1 MQIPRLARGLRRLGL
16 GRRVVLGEP
25 ARRIV
30 TGVEADLSFTLGS
43 LLRAPLGEAM
53 LQTFASSFSF
63 WASAMT
69 FWATCDGTSSYRAN
83 DMW

>member
-1 MQIPRLARGLRRLGL
+1 MF
-16 GRRVVLGEP
+16 GEP
-25 ARRIV
+25 ARGLVVGI
-30 TGVEADLSFTLGS
+30 EADLSFALGS
-43 LLRAPLGEAM
+43 LLRAALGEAM

-63 WASAMT
+63 CASAMT

>member
-1 MQIPRLARGLRRLGL
+1 MQISRLARGLRRLGL

-30 TGVEADLSFTLGS
+30 VRVDAYVPLALGS

-53 LQTFASSFSF
+53 LQTFASSCSF